1 MRLEDPSPA
10 RLETRVSPIVIRGG
24 TSGAGLRARS
34 SFFVPRPACR
44 AFARLRATAT
54 TAGTWIQSARVVHTV
69 PAVSTSRGT
78 EGGAGARAAAS
89 SDAGGPPPRPPR
101 CREPSGNDAGKGPCS
116 CDLVL
121 RASCRDA
128 ASDSRGPSG
137 RVVPSALLRGP
148 ALVAKRRTCRP
159 LPRPPARVV
168 HASVSRILVDIGVDI
183 SAKGFRHL

>member
-69 PAVSTSRGT
+69 PAVSTSPGT

-89 SDAGGPPPRPPR
+89 SDAGGPRRVRPAA
-101 CREPSGNDAGKGPCS
+101 GNQAATTPARAPALATWCS
-116 CDLVL
+116 
-121 RASCRDA
+121 
-128 ASDSRGPSG
+128 
-137 RVVPSALLRGP
+137 GP
-148 ALVAKRRTCRP
+148 AVGMP
-159 LPRPPARVV
+159 LPIPVAHQAESSP
-168 HASVSRILVDIGVDI
+168 L
-183 SAKGFRHL
+183 LC

>member
-69 PAVSTSRGT
+69 PAVSTSPGT

-89 SDAGGPPPRPPR
+89 SDAGAP
-101 CREPSGNDAGKGPCS
+101 
-116 CDLVL
+116 
-121 RASCRDA
+121 A
-128 ASDSRGPSG
+128 ASAPLPGTKRQRRRQGPL
-137 RVVPSALLRGP
+137 LLRPGAQGQLSGCRFRFP
-148 ALVAKRRTCRP
+148 WPIRPSRP
-159 LPRPPARVV
+159 LC
-168 HASVSRILVDIGVDI
+168 
-183 SAKGFRHL
+183 SAKGTCSRR